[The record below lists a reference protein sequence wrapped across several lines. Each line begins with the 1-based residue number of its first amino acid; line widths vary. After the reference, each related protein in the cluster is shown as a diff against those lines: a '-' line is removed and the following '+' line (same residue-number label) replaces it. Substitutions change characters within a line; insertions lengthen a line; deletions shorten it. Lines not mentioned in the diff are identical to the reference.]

1 MTLPD
6 RVLDAIAA
14 YQAPKV
20 IVPAGLVQPR
30 DIRRVHPLST
40 GEGERRICLVLR
52 VDRDRESAEVM
63 LGHPNPEMA
72 TDRDVVLRPD
82 ETGLVYPIVFQTEV
96 RGVVWLTQMSRLVG
110 RVEGQ
115 TLERIGSVALGDSV
129 SPETEV
135 GLALA
140 GAMDHRWAFK
150 VSEGEAMATLASDC
164 TNALIDGQSPWQLD
178 PGIFSPELLSES
190 PDVEALLIDLMRTLS
205 TRTVQFELEDVEILD
220 RLGALS
226 LERWM
231 KTFGHDLGRSFLE
244 ALQPLINGALATA
257 SSPPHSLEGASAGV
271 WRPERPTSAATALP
285 APRLSR
291 LITAA
296 HLWVG
301 EAEPIRQVVLIDG
314 EESERSVDVL
324 LVGPDRAR

>member
-6 RVLDAIAA
+6 RVLNVIAA
-14 YQAPKV
+14 HRAPKV
-20 IVPAGLVQPR
+20 TVPAGPVQPR

-82 ETGLVYPIVFQTEV
+82 ETGLVYPIVLQTEV
-96 RGVVWLTQMSRLVG
+96 RGMVWLTQISCLVG
-110 RVEGQ
+110 RVEVQ

-129 SPETEV
+129 SSETEV

-150 VSEGEAMATLASDC
+150 ISEGEAMATLASDC

-178 PGIFSPELLSES
+178 PGLFSPELLSES
-190 PDVEALLIDLMRTLS
+190 PDVDALLIDLMRTLS

-231 KTFGHDLGRSFLE
+231 KTFGHDLGRSFFE
-244 ALQPLINGALATA
+244 ALQPLINDALATA
-257 SSPPHSLEGASAGV
+257 SNPRQLMEGAFSGT
-271 WRPERPTSAATALP
+271 WRPERSTNAAVALP
-285 APRLSR
+285 APRLAR
-291 LITAA
+291 FITAS

-301 EAEPIRQVVLIDG
+301 EGKAIQQVLLVDG
-314 EESERSVDVL
+314 EERERPIDVL
-324 LVGPDRAR
+324 LVGSVGAR